1 MAYSL
6 LSTTKDVIEG
16 LSSNQSSFMIL
27 FSSLAGILI
36 LLPIF
41 GPKLFQFLG
50 RIVGLYLQNSAGDR
64 RRQLLSLIAN
74 DEQQWDARENGR
86 RDSEE
91 WENVER
97 HTIEISEPQET
108 RDLEWD
114 GIIGFFHP
122 FCNAG
127 GGGERVLW
135 AAVRAT
141 QKTYPKA
148 KCVIYTGDH
157 EVDKR
162 AILARVKNSFN
173 INLHA
178 PTVTFLYLTTR
189 SWVLASSWP
198 RFTLLGQSIGSL
210 ILAWDAFGLMIPDI
224 FVDTMGFAFSLALCK
239 VLFPYVPTAAY
250 VHYPTISIDMLQ
262 SLDSKSCHGN
272 QGIHAGKGAGVAGMV
287 KKMYWL
293 LFAKAY
299 SVAGGSIDIVMTNS
313 TWTLGHITSLW
324 DLWRRRF
331 NKSPAVVVYPPVA
344 VEEVE
349 RAIDISQSTEKQR
362 QPILLYIA
370 QFRPEKNHQLII
382 KAFAAYKKKKSALSS
397 AKLVLVG
404 SIRDQSDS
412 LRVYSLRLLVNELQ
426 IKNSVE
432 FHIDAS
438 WPEILQWLTSV
449 SVGVNGMWNEHFGI
463 GVVEYQA
470 AGLIT
475 VVHNSGGPK
484 EDIVTLVD
492 GKPTGF
498 HASTIAE
505 YAQCFEEALGMPD
518 GVKVEMRQRARR
530 SADRFNEGNFI
541 SSWNVQLDKL
551 VQLHKQRQ
559 HG

>member
-1 MAYSL
+1 M
-6 LSTTKDVIEG
+6 
-16 LSSNQSSFMIL
+16 
-27 FSSLAGILI
+27 
-36 LLPIF
+36 
-41 GPKLFQFLG
+41 
-50 RIVGLYLQNSAGDR
+50 GLYLQNSAGDR

-382 KAFAAYKKKKSALSS
+382 KAFAAYKKKKW
-397 AKLVLVG
+397 
-404 SIRDQSDS
+404 
-412 LRVYSLRLLVNELQ
+412 VYSLRLLVNELQ

-438 WPEILQWLTSV
+438 WPEILQWLTSA